1 MNTELFTVNELSE
14 ILNIKPVT
22 IRSTIER
29 KKIKFKGKV
38 LIGCNYN
45 NLYDFKEIKKA
56 VNPKIKV
63 IERYIYKEIIKT
75 EIETYH
81 IYESKMNYDT
91 N

>member
-22 IRSTIER
+22 LRSTIER
-29 KKIKFKGKV
+29 KKIKFKSKV

-56 VNPKIKV
+56 IKPNIKV

-81 IYESKMNYDT
+81 IYPSKMNYET